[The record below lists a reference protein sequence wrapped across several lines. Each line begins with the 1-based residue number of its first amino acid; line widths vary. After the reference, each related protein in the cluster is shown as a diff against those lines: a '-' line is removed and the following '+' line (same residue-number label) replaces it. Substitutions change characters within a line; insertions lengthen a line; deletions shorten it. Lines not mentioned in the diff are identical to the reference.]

1 MVELFEVVEE
11 LVEVELDDV
20 VEFDE
25 VFEEVELEVVE
36 VGFFTLGCA
45 SYHLFNRSSNE

>member
-1 MVELFEVVEE
+1 MVEE
-11 LVEVELDDV
+11 LEEAELDDV

-45 SYHLFNRSSNE
+45 SYHLFSRSSNE